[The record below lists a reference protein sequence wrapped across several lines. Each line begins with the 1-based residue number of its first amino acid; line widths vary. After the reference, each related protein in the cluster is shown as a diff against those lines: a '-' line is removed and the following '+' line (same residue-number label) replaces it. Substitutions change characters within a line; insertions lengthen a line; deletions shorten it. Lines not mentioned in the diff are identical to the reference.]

1 MQWAQY
7 TAGVQYICAGWMG
20 GWGEGKSLQV
30 ALEGL
35 SCMQWRTTAELFW
48 SFVCCFNKRVTSSGL
63 VFRFIGW
70 AAAWRMSWSCRGQT
84 GGREIAKKVSAIV
97 QVTDAWAWN
106 LAMAK
111 GMDVRQSAGDGAHK
125 TWCLTGSGGEGSIW
139 DSVQLSSLDVCVTL
153 GEGENNE
160 G

>member
-7 TAGVQYICAGWMG
+7 TVGVSTHVLDEWG
-20 GWGEGKSLQV
+20 GGGEVSLCRYPWRS
-30 ALEGL
+30 L
-35 SCMQWRTTAELFW
+35 SCTQWRTTAELFW
-48 SFVCCFNKRVTSSGL
+48 SFVCCFKKRVTSSGL
-63 VFRFIGW
+63 VFRFIRW

-84 GGREIAKKVSAIV
+84 GGRETAKEVSAIV
-97 QVTDAWAWN
+97 QVTDERAWN

-111 GMDVRQSAGDGAHK
+111 GTDVRQSAGDGAHK
-125 TWCLTGSGGEGSIW
+125 TWCLTGSGGEGGIW
-139 DSVQLSSLDVCVTL
+139 DSVQLSSLDAWVTL